1 MDRRILIENMIMAVC
16 RAGDSPAFLRAQE
29 YSSGETGILVYLAS
43 KPEGTTAGSLRKRIH
58 VGASRIANA
67 LRNLEDKGLVVR
79 NSDPRDRRRVIVR
92 ITEKGLTLSRQKEKV
107 LFDRINALV
116 EAMGESNFTELTRLI
131 NTLFD
136 TLEQAQHKIEE
147 SNTVEA

>member
-1 MDRRILIENMIMAVC
+1 MDRRTLIENMIVAIC

-43 KPEGTTAGSLRKRIH
+43 KPDGTTAGSLRKRIH

-67 LRNLEDKGLVVR
+67 LRSLEDKGLVSR
-79 NSDPRDRRRVIVR
+79 SSDPGDRRRVIVR
-92 ITEKGLTLSRQKEKV
+92 ITEKGRELSRQKEEL

-116 EAMGESNFTELTRLI
+116 ETMGESNFTELTRLI

-136 TLEQAQHKIEE
+136 TLEKAQHQIEE
-147 SNTVEA
+147 HEAAEA